1 MINTKLS
8 PLFMRLFRDN
18 DTSNLNGNN
27 IDRESGK
34 LVGFLQ
40 AWPRMWTQTSGQ
52 DLKIS
57 GQGRACGLQVQCC
70 NLWATQP
77 PQ

>member
-40 AWPRMWTQTSGQ
+40 AWPRM
-52 DLKIS
+52 
-57 GQGRACGLQVQCC
+57 
-70 NLWATQP
+70 
-77 PQ
+77 